1 MLAIFVQIFIVLKLA
16 GQAGTG
22 PGFKKIGEGKNL
34 DDLVKNPG

>member
-22 PGFKKIGEGKNL
+22 PGLKNRGRQ
-34 DDLVKNPG
+34 KPG